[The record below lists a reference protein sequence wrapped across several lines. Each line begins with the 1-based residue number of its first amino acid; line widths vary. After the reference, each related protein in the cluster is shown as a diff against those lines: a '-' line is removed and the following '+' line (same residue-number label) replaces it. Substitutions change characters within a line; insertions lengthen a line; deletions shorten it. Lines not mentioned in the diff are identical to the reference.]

1 MFSYAETPHEYRF
14 KDTIQMLHYMGSYIS
29 CANLHFF
36 LLYQGSQDSA
46 NMARL
51 TVVNQRRGVGRGK
64 KIPPEVPRRS
74 SSIKSSESSGSVD
87 RSVSR

>member
-1 MFSYAETPHEYRF
+1 
-14 KDTIQMLHYMGSYIS
+14 
-29 CANLHFF
+29 
-36 LLYQGSQDSA
+36 
-46 NMARL
+46 MARL

-87 RSVSR
+87 RSVSQLSIIDILL

>member
-1 MFSYAETPHEYRF
+1 
-14 KDTIQMLHYMGSYIS
+14 
-29 CANLHFF
+29 
-36 LLYQGSQDSA
+36 
-46 NMARL
+46 MARL

-87 RSVSR
+87 RSVPLIPKVFFDVLLSL